1 VRVTLKS
8 STQQAN
14 SLDRATKMVVSMCH
28 RSCAP
33 ILSGPIPIP
42 GNARYIEIVP
52 TAKLI
57 DRFKAESLPTDVDV
71 EVVA

>member
-1 VRVTLKS
+1 MRVTLKS
-8 STQQAN
+8 GMQQSN

-42 GNARYIEIVP
+42 GARYIEIEP

-57 DRFKAESLPTDVDV
+57 ETFQTESLPIDVDV